1 MFTQGEIDQVAK
13 TAKTGGSS
21 IDFDW
26 FDTIVENA
34 SELGVISDEVEVDTL
49 GDTSILGGGFRL
61 LLIVN
66 GSRFA
71 SRVLR
76 FEDEWKEE
84 WMGEP
89 VGDSIVRMLS
99 LAVAEIKNI
108 RTVHNTWFVARPS
121 VPVRT

>member
-1 MFTQGEIDQVAK
+1 MFTQGEIDQVMEA
-13 TAKTGGSS
+13 ARTGGPS

-26 FDTIVENA
+26 FDTIVEKA
-34 SELGVISDEVEVDTL
+34 AEIGVISDEVEVDVL
-49 GDTSILGGGFRL
+49 DDTRGGGFRL

-66 GSRFA
+66 GSRLG
-71 SRVLR
+71 SRTLR

-84 WMGEP
+84 WLGEP
-89 VGDSIVRMLS
+89 VGDSVLRMLA

-108 RTVHNTWFVARPS
+108 QTVHNTWFVARPS